1 MNLKHRGGQA
11 FFAVLV
17 LMGTASAGAAEAPSV
32 PPTGSTNRT
41 LSLPLS
47 VPSVAEASA
56 PSAAVSADSTG
67 TAVVEGIPPASA
79 PGEAEVVPGGTITAE
94 PITTTLALEGPQT
107 PRTESDQEV
116 QRRLEAPSPEV
127 LMERHG
133 TVGFLI
139 RNPEPRNFLD
149 VINPFAPDD
158 FGPRVRETYNRD
170 PNLKPGATLPRNFV
184 NDMTHEP
191 TGLGLFNWDW

>member
-1 MNLKHRGGQA
+1 MNPKLRGGRA
-11 FFAVLV
+11 LFALMV
-17 LMGTASAGAAEAPSV
+17 LMGTAAAGAAEEPSV
-32 PPTGSTNRT
+32 PPAGATNRT

-47 VPSVAEASA
+47 VPSVAE
-56 PSAAVSADSTG
+56 PGTPGVPVSAEPTV
-67 TAVVEGIPPASA
+67 TAAVEGIPTVTATVD
-79 PGEAEVVPGGTITAE
+79 AEVVPAGSLTAE
-94 PITTTLALEGPQT
+94 PITTTLALEGPQV

-116 QRRLEAPSPEV
+116 QRRLEAPTPEV

-170 PNLKPGATLPRNFV
+170 PNLKPGATLPRNFI

>member
-1 MNLKHRGGQA
+1 MKLKHRGGRA
-11 FFAVLV
+11 LLALMV
-17 LMGTASAGAAEAPSV
+17 LMGTAAAGAAEEASVPSV
-32 PPTGSTNRT
+32 GATNRT

-47 VPSVAEASA
+47 VPSVAEPGA
-56 PSAAVSADSTG
+56 PAAAVSAEPTVTS
-67 TAVVEGIPPASA
+67 AVEGIPTATVKVD
-79 PGEAEVVPGGTITAE
+79 AEVVPGGTLTAE
-94 PITTTLALEGPQT
+94 PITTTLALEGPQV

-116 QRRLEAPSPEV
+116 QRRLEAPTPEV

-133 TVGFLI
+133 TIGFLI

-170 PNLKPGATLPRNFV
+170 PNLKPGATLPRTFI

-191 TGLGLFNWDW
+191 SGLGLFDWDW